1 MRKLNKSSKIAL
13 EQKTFITASAEFLRA
28 IAKLIFLQGRLCTWF
43 EIHLILKFFL
53 VSCFLYVS

>member
-13 EQKTFITASAEFLRA
+13 EQKTLITASAEFLNA

-43 EIHLILKFFL
+43 EINLILKFF
-53 VSCFLYVS
+53 